1 MPGNEGGT
9 PVTFDEEAWPRL
21 RFANNSNPLKVVV
34 AQVRFPL
41 AHALANPAVHAAIQ
55 RSLAPQFPQAL
66 DAVQEVTFAV
76 TPQGPTS
83 PTVEQTAI
91 RFGDD
96 EAKRTV
102 AIGPAMASFETTRYE
117 GWEAFRPDVEQVL
130 QLVAEHGTPTT
141 FTRLG
146 LRYVDELAVEGV
158 ATIDGWA
165 DLLTGNLLG
174 EPDSL
179 LRDPRIVETS
189 QHGRIRIGDE
199 EVRFRHGFVLR
210 KGPNGTAASVYV
222 IDTDIST
229 SASGPWDIAAL
240 LERLDRYHTWMTN
253 IFGRSLTPAGI
264 ERLGG
269 TTR

>member
-1 MPGNEGGT
+1 MSRSKGR

-41 AHALANPAVHAAIQ
+41 THALADPAIHAAIQ
-55 RSLAPQFPQAL
+55 RSLAPRFPLAL

-91 RFGDD
+91 RFGDG
-96 EAKRTV
+96 EAQRTV
-102 AIGPAMASFETTRYE
+102 AIGPAMASFETTRYVD
-117 GWEAFRPDVEQVL
+117 WESFRPDVEQVL
-130 QLVAEHGTPTT
+130 QLVAEHGAPTT

-146 LRYVDELAVEGV
+146 LRYVDELAIEGV

-165 DLLTGNLLG
+165 GLLSDDLLGK
-174 EPDSL
+174 PDGL
-179 LRDPRIVETS
+179 LRDPRLVETS
-189 QHGRIRIGDE
+189 QQGRIRIADD
-199 EVRFRHGFVLR
+199 EVRFRHGLVPR
-210 KGPNGTAASVYV
+210 KGPNGAEGSVYV

-229 SASGPWDIAAL
+229 SVNGRWDIEAL
-240 LERLDRYHTWMTN
+240 LGRLDRYHAWMTN
-253 IFGRSLTPAGI
+253 VFGRSLTPGGI